1 MIFSYHNL
9 KQHKEVIKNII
20 RNFDFISRRCRL
32 RRRRCLAPLR
42 RSTAETEILK
52 LVSKLVSFNSRLTK
66 IHSDYR
72 YMFLKLVSKLDSFN
86 SRLSKIHS
94 DYRYKNTDGSTYLF
108 RAYFSLPKKS
118 YRYNLASQLS
128 KKFTFKSY
136 IQNSLFRLKYVTN
149 KEKGGLILF
158 QISRFIG
165 T

>member
-20 RNFDFISRRCRL
+20 SNFDFISRRCRL

-86 SRLSKIHS
+86 SRLTKIHS
-94 DYRYKNTDGSTYLF
+94 EYRYMNTDPFF

-118 YRYNLASQLS
+118 YLASQLS
-128 KKFTFKSY
+128 KRFTFKSY